1 MTTHDVKNCDASTR
15 IADAALFTSVAEN
28 ELAPKVR
35 EIDAGLYPKD
45 VMHAFGTAG
54 AYATHLPQSDTADL
68 GTTINLMREAGALCT
83 STAFCMWCQ
92 NALAW
97 YIHCSDNQWLKDNV
111 GAQIASGEVLGGTG
125 LSNPMKTFFG
135 IEKMR
140 LKATRVDGGYRVKGN
155 LPWVSNVEDDGYFAV
170 VFEVAGEDPPHRV
183 MAVVKADAP
192 GVRLTVDHDFMAMG
206 GTATVAVAL
215 KDVLIEDKF
224 ILADP
229 IDAYLKR
236 IRAGFVLMQCGM
248 ALGMIESSIALM
260 KSVQGPLGHV
270 NKYLDEQPEDF
281 EEKFKALRDEV
292 ETLAKTPFEPTMAYF
307 RRVVRAR
314 LDGGEAAMSA
324 AHNAMLHCGAR
335 GYIGRG
341 EAQRRVREAYFIG
354 IVTPATKQ
362 LKKMLAELP
371 PAEETAA

>member
-1 MTTHDVKNCDASTR
+1 M
-15 IADAALFTSVAEN
+15 
-28 ELAPKVR
+28 
-35 EIDAGLYPKD
+35 
-45 VMHAFGTAG
+45 
-54 AYATHLPQSDTADL
+54 
-68 GTTINLMREAGALCT
+68 
-83 STAFCMWCQ
+83 
-92 NALAW
+92 
-97 YIHCSDNQWLKDNV
+97 
-111 GAQIASGEVLGGTG
+111 
-125 LSNPMKTFFG
+125 
-135 IEKMR
+135 
-140 LKATRVDGGYRVKGN
+140 
-155 LPWVSNVEDDGYFAV
+155 NVESDGYFAG

-192 GVRLTVDHDFMAMG
+192 GVRITEDHDFMAMG
-206 GTATVAVAL
+206 GTATVAVSL
-215 KDVLIEDKF
+215 KAVLIEDSF

-248 ALGMIESSIALM
+248 ALGMVESSIALM

-281 EEKFKALRDEV
+281 EEKLSTLREEI
-292 ETLAKTPFEPTMAYF
+292 ETLAQTPFDPSMAYF
-307 RRVVRAR
+307 RRVVTAR
-314 LDGGEAAMSA
+314 LNGGEAAMAA
-324 AHNAMLHCGAR
+324 AHSAKLHCGAR

-371 PAEETAA
+371 PAEVPA